1 MEMITHKQIP
11 NATKLTIEEIILV
24 IIELELYPV
33 NVAAIRVTTDE

>member
-24 IIELELYPV
+24 IIELELEADKFASEYKV
-33 NVAAIRVTTDE
+33 IQ